1 MTTRKTALLSFTA
14 FLFVLLAL
22 VGLMFFVFNQ
32 TTAPTTPASTDQAAQ
47 EQVAPAAETA
57 APVETPAAAP
67 TQSPE
72 TTKAPAEPGLP
83 KVTYEN
89 DE

>member
-32 TTAPTTPASTDQAAQ
+32 TTAPATPASTDQAAQ
-47 EQVAPAAETA
+47 EQMAPTA
-57 APVETPAAAP
+57 VETPSVAP
-67 TQSPE
+67 EKTE
-72 TTKAPAEPGLP
+72 APAEPGLP

>member
-32 TTAPTTPASTDQAAQ
+32 TTAPAPVSEEQAAQ
-47 EQVAPAAETA
+47 EQPASEAETA
-57 APVETPAAAP
+57 ATPDAAVNPAP
-67 TQSPE
+67 E
-72 TTKAPAEPGLP
+72 AAEAPAEPGLP

-89 DE
+89 EQ